1 MSNVVFA
8 WARIPLHIPQW
19 VQKLE
24 TAPKP
29 ETIFSFFMYTLTH
42 INSCT
47 SIVTSIRTQQPVV
60 QTQNFFLVMT
70 EDSIPLIFGEL
81 NLRAR
86 GKYRDLSQHEFIAA
100 EKVFAASELT
110 KKTSFLKWAGA
121 RGCSLG
127 SFSRRYQIPKSTLNH
142 WKKISE
148 NPLQQFHHSGGR
160 PSAVGSVGR
169 AEIVETIRNSV
180 ANRDAMPR
188 EAALQLLNKA
198 VVDTKKRQGKRGA
211 EANVVIAPNTRR
223 RIFHDLIVKAVVPQ
237 FLTDARRK
245 ACECIRLSYIWGCL
259 LLAYSGYLL
268 AEHKWNAD
276 ATTIVV
282 SESLT
287 GSLVCAIQDYKD
299 KTPISSSTV
308 PNSLN
313 VLVKWFGLAGESGPL
328 VLIYAVPTMA
338 EGTFLAL
345 TVKGLA
351 STSAIGETGW
361 VYFSKTRGGCAAMWV
376 HYYLHVT
383 IPTIKLSNDFH
394 MHKVFY

>member
-1 MSNVVFA
+1 MLPSSTRCKIV
-8 WARIPLHIPQW
+8 RPRSQW

-29 ETIFSFFMYTLTH
+29 ETIFSFFMSTLTH

-160 PSAVGSVGR
+160 PSAVDSVGR

-223 RIFHDLIVKAVVPQ
+223 RIFHDLKVKAVVPQ

-259 LLAYSGYLL
+259 LLAYSGHLL

-313 VLVKWFGLAGESGPL
+313 VLVKWFGLNNAAGESGPL

-338 EGTFLAL
+338 EGTFL
-345 TVKGLA
+345 
-351 STSAIGETGW
+351 
-361 VYFSKTRGGCAAMWV
+361 
-376 HYYLHVT
+376 
-383 IPTIKLSNDFH
+383 
-394 MHKVFY
+394 